1 MKRTPQASKARPKK
15 RTTTRKS
22 QYRIRNWHDY
32 NESLVQRGSI
42 TLWTSEEDIGAW
54 KPDGPRKRGGQFQ
67 YSDGAIQCLLMVRS
81 VFHLT
86 LRAAEG
92 FLRSVFHLL
101 EWDLP
106 APDYTTLCK
115 RAKRL
120 GVSLLRKAAG
130 PLHLVLDSTGL
141 KVFGE
146 GEWKVR
152 QHGYTKRRTWRKLH
166 LSVDSETQEIQ
177 AVVLSEASLDDAGA
191 VPELLDQSTES
202 VEQVGGDGAYDKR
215 KVYEGCAVR
224 GVRRVAIPP
233 RKDARI
239 WQHGN
244 CATPP
249 LVRDENLRRIRKVG
263 RKRWKQESGYHRRS
277 LAETA
282 MFRFKTIF
290 GSYLQA
296 RKLPQQKVE
305 AKVKCAALN
314 RMTHLGMPDSYRVA

>member
-1 MKRTPQASKARPKK
+1 MKRTPQASKARSKK

-22 QYRIRNWHDY
+22 QHRIRNWHDY

-42 TLWTSEEDIGAW
+42 TLWISEEDIGAW
-54 KPDGPRKRGGQFQ
+54 KPDGPRKRGGQLQ

-86 LRAAEG
+86 LRATEG
-92 FLRSVFHLL
+92 FLRSLFHLL
-101 EWDLP
+101 GWELP
-106 APDYTTLCK
+106 VPDYTTLCK

-120 GVSLLRKAAG
+120 AVSLLRTATG

-191 VPELLDQSTES
+191 APELLDQSTES

-215 KVYEGCAVR
+215 KVYETAL
-224 GVRRVAIPP
+224 P
-233 RKDARI
+233 
-239 WQHGN
+239 
-244 CATPP
+244 
-249 LVRDENLRRIRKVG
+249 EM
-263 RKRWKQESGYHRRS
+263 SG
-277 LAETA
+277 
-282 MFRFKTIF
+282 
-290 GSYLQA
+290 G
-296 RKLPQQKVE
+296 
-305 AKVKCAALN
+305 
-314 RMTHLGMPDSYRVA
+314 

>member
-15 RTTTRKS
+15 HTTTRKS
-22 QYRIRNWHDY
+22 QYRIRNWHAY

-42 TLWTSEEDIGAW
+42 TLWISEEDIGAW

-101 EWDLP
+101 EWELP
-106 APDYTTLCK
+106 VPDYTTLCK

-120 GVSLLRKAAG
+120 AVSLLRKAAG

-177 AVVLSEASLDDAGA
+177 AVVLSEASLDDARA

-202 VEQVGGDGAYDKR
+202 VEQVGGDGAYDK
-215 KVYEGCAVR
+215 KEGILGLRCQRYQAGSNSTSKGCPYLAAWELCR
-224 GVRRVAIPP
+224 PAPGAGREPE
-233 RKDARI
+233 KDS
-239 WQHGN
+239 
-244 CATPP
+244 
-249 LVRDENLRRIRKVG
+249 EG
-263 RKRWKQESGYHRRS
+263 R
-277 LAETA
+277 T
-282 MFRFKTIF
+282 
-290 GSYLQA
+290 
-296 RKLPQQKVE
+296 
-305 AKVKCAALN
+305 
-314 RMTHLGMPDSYRVA
+314 

>member
-1 MKRTPQASKARPKK
+1 MTAFFSGSFSLPHSFLLSKPIPRWDVHFGGLEDDRKGSTEPHITFRPQLGRH
-15 RTTTRKS
+15 RR
-22 QYRIRNWHDY
+22 YG
-32 NESLVQRGSI
+32 L
-42 TLWTSEEDIGAW
+42 
-54 KPDGPRKRGGQFQ
+54 
-67 YSDGAIQCLLMVRS
+67 AICR
-81 VFHLT
+81 FHL
-86 LRAAEG
+86 G
-92 FLRSVFHLL
+92 FS
-101 EWDLP
+101 
-106 APDYTTLCK
+106 
-115 RAKRL
+115 
-120 GVSLLRKAAG
+120 
-130 PLHLVLDSTGL
+130 LVLDSTGL

-152 QHGYTKRRTWRKLH
+152 QHGYAKRRTWRKLH

-191 VPELLDQSTES
+191 TPDLLNQSAGS

-224 GVRRVAIPP
+224 GIRRVAIPP

-244 CATPP
+244 CAAPP

-282 MFRFKTIF
+282 MFRVKTIF

-305 AKVKCAALN
+305 AEVKCAALN
-314 RMTHLGMPDSYRVA
+314 RMTHLEMPDNYGLTSTVTGPRPLIRGAGPKVGHRTWASVGSPVAPPGALQHATPAADTVVRSIPRQHPRTPGRSEAWYR

>member
-1 MKRTPQASKARPKK
+1 M
-15 RTTTRKS
+15 
-22 QYRIRNWHDY
+22 
-32 NESLVQRGSI
+32 GSFSI
-42 TLWTSEEDIGAW
+42 
-54 KPDGPRKRGGQFQ
+54 P
-67 YSDGAIQCLLMVRS
+67 IQCLLMVRS

-92 FLRSVFHLL
+92 FLRSLFHLL
-101 EWDLP
+101 EWELP
-106 APDYTTLCK
+106 VPDYTTLCK

-120 GVSLLRKAAG
+120 GVSLHRKAAG

-191 VPELLDQSTES
+191 VPGLLDQSTES

-215 KVYEGCAVR
+215 KVYEGCAAR
-224 GVRRVAIPP
+224 GIRRVAIPP

-244 CATPP
+244 CAAPP
-249 LVRDENLRRIRKVG
+249 LVRDENLRRIRKAG
-263 RKRWKQESGYHRRS
+263 RKRWKTRVGLSSAFPGRDCHVSVQDHLWFLSSGQEVTA
-277 LAETA
+277 AEGGSQGKVC
-282 MFRFKTIF
+282 RFE
-290 GSYLQA
+290 SDD
-296 RKLPQQKVE
+296 P
-305 AKVKCAALN
+305 
-314 RMTHLGMPDSYRVA
+314 LGNAG

>member
-15 RTTTRKS
+15 RTTRKS

-42 TLWTSEEDIGAW
+42 TLWISEEDIGAW

-101 EWDLP
+101 EWELP
-106 APDYTTLCK
+106 VPDYTTLCK

-120 GVSLLRKAAG
+120 AVSLLRKAAG

-152 QHGYTKRRTWRKLH
+152 QHGYTKRRTWRKLQWT
-166 LSVDSETQEIQ
+166 VK
-177 AVVLSEASLDDAGA
+177 
-191 VPELLDQSTES
+191 P
-202 VEQVGGDGAYDKR
+202 
-215 KVYEGCAVR
+215 
-224 GVRRVAIPP
+224 
-233 RKDARI
+233 
-239 WQHGN
+239 
-244 CATPP
+244 
-249 LVRDENLRRIRKVG
+249 
-263 RKRWKQESGYHRRS
+263 RRS
-277 LAETA
+277 
-282 MFRFKTIF
+282 RPW
-290 GSYLQA
+290 Y
-296 RKLPQQKVE
+296 
-305 AKVKCAALN
+305 
-314 RMTHLGMPDSYRVA
+314 

>member
-42 TLWTSEEDIGAW
+42 TLWISEEDIGAW

-101 EWDLP
+101 EWELP
-106 APDYTTLCK
+106 VPDYTTLCK

-120 GVSLLRKAAG
+120 AVSLLRKAAG

-224 GVRRVAIPP
+224 GIRRVAIPP

-244 CATPP
+244 CAAPP
-249 LVRDENLRRIRKVG
+249 LVRGREPEKDSEGRTQAVETRVGLSSAFPGRDCHVSVQDHLWFLSSGQEVTAAEGGSQGKVC
-263 RKRWKQESGYHRRS
+263 RFESDDPPGN
-277 LAETA
+277 A
-282 MFRFKTIF
+282 
-290 GSYLQA
+290 G
-296 RKLPQQKVE
+296 
-305 AKVKCAALN
+305 
-314 RMTHLGMPDSYRVA
+314 